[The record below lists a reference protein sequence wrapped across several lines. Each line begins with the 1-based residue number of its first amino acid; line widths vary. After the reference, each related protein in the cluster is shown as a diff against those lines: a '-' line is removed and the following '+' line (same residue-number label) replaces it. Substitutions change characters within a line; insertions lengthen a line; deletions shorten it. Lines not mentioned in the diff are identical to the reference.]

1 MLDLVL
7 SVNHVPATP
16 FRMTTS
22 DTRKGDRTELLVT
35 EIRQAI
41 IAGALKPGSTL
52 RQEELARAYS
62 TSRMP
67 IREALRVLAGE
78 GLVQLAPNRGAIVAP
93 IDADEL
99 RENFEMREAAE
110 LLAMRLALP
119 HLSNAQIDK
128 AAALQDRIASADL
141 PEFGRLNKA
150 FHLTLYAPCERP
162 RLLAHISGLHD
173 VADRYMRFTL
183 ARLDYLVK
191 SSDEHRAILDAC
203 YRRDT
208 EAALQQTSRH
218 IVEAGRT
225 LERYLLEKASA

>member
-1 MLDLVL
+1 
-7 SVNHVPATP
+7 
-16 FRMTTS
+16 MTTS
-22 DTRKGDRTELLVT
+22 DTRKGDRTELLVR

-41 IAGALKPGSTL
+41 IAGELKPGGTL
-52 RQEELARAYS
+52 RQEELAKAYS

-93 IDADEL
+93 IDANEL

-110 LLAMRLALP
+110 LLALRLALP
-119 HLSNAQIDK
+119 HLSNAQIDR
-128 AAALQDRIASADL
+128 AAALQDRIADAGL
-141 PEFGRLNKA
+141 IEFGRLNKA
-150 FHLTLYAPCERP
+150 FHTTLYAPCQRP
-162 RLLAHISGLHD
+162 RLLAHISSLHD

-208 EAALQQTSRH
+208 EAALQLTSRH
-218 IVEAGRT
+218 IVEAGKT
-225 LERYLLEKASA
+225 LERYLLEKEPS